1 LTGSLER
8 VEQALGGW
16 RGSQP
21 FVLGIC
27 GAQGS
32 GKSTLSDALAER
44 LNERGTRT
52 AILSLDDLY
61 LSRARRADLARTVHP
76 LFKTR
81 GVPGTHDVVQGV
93 ALLDAVKAGRGATLP
108 RFDKATDDPAPKAQW
123 PVIEGPIDVL
133 IFEGW
138 CIGARAQDIAALND
152 PINGLERDRDAEGVW
167 RRQANAALAGAYA
180 ALFRRL
186 DRLVL
191 LAAPGFGV
199 VERWRL
205 EQEQALRLRADAGGM
220 SDAEIAIFVQHYER
234 LTRHILS
241 DMPAYADLTI
251 RLDEARRPRETS

>member
-1 LTGSLER
+1 MTGSLER
-8 VEQALGGW
+8 VEQALDGW

-21 FVLGIC
+21 LVLGIC

-44 LNERGTRT
+44 LNGRGIRT
-52 AILSLDDLY
+52 AVLSLDDLY
-61 LSRARRADLARTVHP
+61 LSRARRADLARAVHP

-81 GVPGTHDVVQGV
+81 GVPGTHDVALGV
-93 ALLDAVKAGRGATLP
+93 ALLDAVRTGRGVTLP
-108 RFDKATDDPAPKAQW
+108 RFDKGIDDPVPRAEW
-123 PVIEGPIDVL
+123 PVMEGPVDVL

-138 CIGARAQDIAALND
+138 CIGARAQDVAALND
-152 PINGLERDRDAEGVW
+152 PINGLERDSDAEGVW
-167 RRQANAALAGAYA
+167 RRHANAALAGAYA
-180 ALFRRL
+180 DLFGRL

-191 LAAPGFGV
+191 LAAPEFGV

-205 EQEQALRLRADAGGM
+205 EQEHALRLRAGGRGM

-251 RLDEARRPRETS
+251 RLDEARRPRETP